1 MAAKSRAEKAK
12 ILEDTLRKMPDF
24 NAVIVAADAGA
35 IGGSGASV
43 NTAMTSDFQTEC
55 DERSREAKATAQ
67 TLGLLA
73 RFFAIRHDDVLKEF
87 AGVDDLDAHQA
98 FLDVDD
104 MRVALVGK
112 MWLFHEMI
120 TKKLFPA
127 NTREDIHGRKS
138 AGNHINV
145 ILKDFPYAPR
155 MPFTRN
161 L

>member
-43 NTAMTSDFQTEC
+43 NTAMTSDFQTES

-73 RFFAIRHDDVLKEF
+73 RFFAI
-87 AGVDDLDAHQA
+87 
-98 FLDVDD
+98 
-104 MRVALVGK
+104 
-112 MWLFHEMI
+112 
-120 TKKLFPA
+120 
-127 NTREDIHGRKS
+127 
-138 AGNHINV
+138 
-145 ILKDFPYAPR
+145 
-155 MPFTRN
+155 
-161 L
+161 

>member
-1 MAAKSRAEKAK
+1 M
-12 ILEDTLRKMPDF
+12 RKMPDF

-43 NTAMTSDFQTEC
+43 NTAMTSDFQTES

-87 AGVDDLDAHQA
+87 AGVDDHDAHQA

-120 TKKLFPA
+120 TKNYFPP
-127 NTREDIHGRKS
+127 TRKKTLTDKS
-138 AGNHINV
+138 WREI
-145 ILKDFPYAPR
+145 IS
-155 MPFTRN
+155 MSS
-161 L
+161 